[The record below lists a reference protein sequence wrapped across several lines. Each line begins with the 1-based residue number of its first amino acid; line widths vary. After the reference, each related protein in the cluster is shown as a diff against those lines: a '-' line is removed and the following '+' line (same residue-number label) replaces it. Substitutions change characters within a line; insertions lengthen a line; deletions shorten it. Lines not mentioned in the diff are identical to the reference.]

1 MYDAETGLI
10 RTALLTAL
18 AGAAITWVC
27 APRIID
33 MLLQTVGPRVN
44 YRRRPTSFPVGL
56 ALILGATGGPVVATI
71 VSPQARAAPV
81 LMGHAACFILTL
93 GFGLAGLAD
102 DLLGG
107 HDHSGFR
114 GHLGAMRR
122 GVVTTGVLKIVM
134 GAIVS
139 LGAAALMTAAAGS
152 ATGTATGAAIG
163 TVTRT
168 ATGTVTARISS
179 LWFLVRLALDS
190 ALIAASANL
199 VNLLDRRPGRA
210 IKSFLVGTLGAV
222 SWIALSKGAE
232 QAFRAA
238 ASCAGMVGAA
248 VAILPLDLAEQ
259 IMLGDTGSNPLGAVL
274 GLLLLRLAPGARI
287 ALLALLAWLTLTSER
302 VSFSQAIDSNR
313 VLRFLD
319 RLGRKDP

>member
-10 RTALLTAL
+10 WTALLTAF

-33 MLLQTVGPRVN
+33 MLLQTVGPRAN

-56 ALILGATGGPVVATI
+56 ALILGATGGPVVAAI
-71 VSPQARAAPV
+71 VSPQARAESV
-81 LMGHAACFILTL
+81 WMGHAACFILTL
-93 GFGLAGLAD
+93 GFGLAGLSD

-122 GVVTTGVLKIVM
+122 GVVTTGVFKIVI

-139 LGAAALMTAAAGS
+139 LGAVALMTAATRS
-152 ATGTATGAAIG
+152 ATGTAT
-163 TVTRT
+163 RT
-168 ATGTVTARISS
+168 ATARVN
-179 LWFLVRLALDS
+179 LWFLAQLALDS

-210 IKSFLVGTLGAV
+210 IKSFLVGALGAV
-222 SWIALSKGAE
+222 AWIALSQGVE

-238 ASCAGMVGAA
+238 ASCAGIVGAA
-248 VAILPLDLAEQ
+248 IVILPLDLAERA
-259 IMLGDTGSNPLGAVL
+259 MLGDTGSNPLGAVL

-287 ALLALLAWLTLTSER
+287 ALLALVAWLTLTSER

-319 RLGRKDP
+319 RLGRNDP

>member
-1 MYDAETGLI
+1 MHDAETGLI
-10 RTALLTAL
+10 WTALLTAL

-33 MLLQTVGPRVN
+33 MLLQTVGPRAN

-56 ALILGATGGPVVATI
+56 ALILGAAGGPVVAAI
-71 VSPQARAAPV
+71 VSPQARAESVWMA
-81 LMGHAACFILTL
+81 HAACFMLTL

-122 GVVTTGVLKIVM
+122 GVVTTGVFKIVV

-139 LGAAALMTAAAGS
+139 LGAVALMTAS
-152 ATGTATGAAIG
+152 
-163 TVTRT
+163 TRT
-168 ATGTVTARISS
+168 ATARVD
-179 LWFLVRLALDS
+179 LWFLAQLALDS

-259 IMLGDTGSNPLGAVL
+259 VMLGDTGSNPLGAVL
-274 GLLLLRLAPGARI
+274 GLLLLHLAPGARI
-287 ALLALLAWLTLTSER
+287 ALLALVAWLTLTSER

-319 RLGRKDP
+319 RLGRRDP